1 MAHRDG
7 SDTSTGN
14 SQRRYSFVM
23 AGARGHRWG
32 SLGFTAV
39 TDRPTGEPLV
49 RLSGVNKWFG
59 DLHVLQ
65 DIDLTIDRGEVVV
78 VIGPSGSGKSTLC
91 RTINRLE
98 SIQEGEITI
107 DGERLPE
114 EGKEL
119 ARLRSDVGM
128 VFQSFNLFAHKT
140 VLENVTLGPIKV
152 RKQSKTDAD
161 KRARELL
168 DRVGVGAQADKVPAQ
183 LSGGQQ
189 QRVAI
194 ARALA
199 MDPKVMLFDEPTS
212 ALDPEMI
219 NEVLDVM
226 TSLARDGMTMVVVTH
241 EMGFAR
247 RAANRVVFMDAGRIV
262 ESADPETFFTS
273 PRSDRAKDFLSK
285 ILNH

>member
-1 MAHRDG
+1 MPDQEA
-7 SDTSTGN
+7 SPAAA
-14 SQRRYSFVM
+14 V
-23 AGARGHRWG
+23 GA
-32 SLGFTAV
+32 
-39 TDRPTGEPLV
+39 PLV
-49 RLSGVNKWFG
+49 VVDDVNKHFG
-59 DLHVLQ
+59 DLHVLK
-65 DIDLTIDRGEVVV
+65 DIDLTVKRGEVVV

-98 SIQEGEITI
+98 TYESGSITI
-107 DGERLPE
+107 DGEPLPD

-119 ARLRSDVGM
+119 ARLRADVGM

-140 VLENVTLGPIKV
+140 VLENVTLGPTKV
-152 RKQSKTDAD
+152 RKVKKSEAEKTAMQ
-161 KRARELL
+161 LL
-168 DRVGVGAQADKVPAQ
+168 ERVGVANQAKKYPAQ

-199 MDPKVMLFDEPTS
+199 MQPKVMLFDEPTS

-226 TSLARDGMTMVVVTH
+226 TSLAKEGMTMIVVTH

-247 RAANRVVFMDAGRIV
+247 KAANRVVFMSDGEIV
-262 ESADPETFFTS
+262 EEAEPETFFTS
-273 PRSDRAKDFLSK
+273 PRSARAKDFLSK
-285 ILNH
+285 ILTH

>member
-1 MAHRDG
+1 VA
-7 SDTSTGN
+7 SVTS
-14 SQRRYSFVM
+14 
-23 AGARGHRWG
+23 
-32 SLGFTAV
+32 
-39 TDRPTGEPLV
+39 RPNGEPLV

-65 DIDLTIDRGEVVV
+65 AIDLDIDRGEVIV

-98 SIQEGEITI
+98 PIEQGEISI
-107 DGERLPE
+107 DGVRLPE
-114 EGKEL
+114 EGKQL
-119 ARLRSDVGM
+119 AALRSDVGM

-140 VLENVTLGPIKV
+140 VLENVMLGPVKV
-152 RKQSKTDAD
+152 RRKSKPEAE

-168 DRVGVGAQADKVPAQ
+168 DRVGVSAQADKYPAQ

-219 NEVLDVM
+219 NEVLEVM
-226 TSLARDGMTMVVVTH
+226 VGLARDGMTMVVVTH

-247 RAANRVVFMDAGRIV
+247 RAANRVVFMDGGRIV
-262 ESADPETFFTS
+262 ESSDPETFFTN
-273 PRSDRAKDFLSK
+273 PTSDRAKDFLSK